1 MIQRIQTLYMLAS
14 TILLGLLFILP
25 FAEIEMNQAFFEFN
39 AWGISGEQEAF
50 KNGWSIALLL
60 GISTVLHLITIFL
73 FKKRILQVR
82 LMVFAILIS
91 LGLLGLLFFFVHQ
104 SFDGATISYK
114 IPIVFPL
121 VIVILDYLAIRSI
134 GKDIALLRSTDRIR

>member
-25 FAEIEMNQAFFEFN
+25 FAEIEMNQTFFEFN
-39 AWGISGEQEAF
+39 AWGINGEQEAF